1 MLQKVYYTV
10 GEQKIRKSLIFNIQ
24 FLKVF
29 KSTACFYFLND
40 KILILIIKIVKM
52 RR

>member
-24 FLKVF
+24 FLKARPAF
-29 KSTACFYFLND
+29 IFWTTKS
-40 KILILIIKIVKM
+40 
-52 RR
+52 